1 MYYTYGMTKIRDTSF
16 VLSAF
21 DRSIKS
27 NELSTSRLDYLICIA
42 ISVENVFFFTLFKVI
57 VLRYIRKKKKCQ
69 KKKLVI
75 SVVR

>member
-27 NELSTSRLDYLICIA
+27 NELSTSKLDYLICIA
-42 ISVENVFFFTLFKVI
+42 ISVENVFFFLPYSRSSSFDISEKRKSV
-57 VLRYIRKKKKCQ
+57 KKKN
-69 KKKLVI
+69 
-75 SVVR
+75 S